1 MAKIVVPRGRQQEEM
16 RRLHPKPTYS
26 RVLTLEL
33 IVPAGIGGEDYNY
46 TEKLGTDLW
55 LLAVDIWVSSLSA
68 GGECGG
74 FFQISTGFDK
84 PTSSGDIVMKWKS
97 LFQHQGIKPYPA
109 FKFIEKGHMRFTMMR
124 FWNGQPRR
132 FGAYI
137 GNFSDVDQLFA
148 IVAFEIS
155 EG

>member
-1 MAKIVVPRGRQQEEM
+1 MAKIVVSRNQQREM
-16 RRLHPKPTYS
+16 ERLHPKPAYS

-33 IVPAGIGGEDYNY
+33 SVPAGIGAEDWNY

-55 LLAVDIWVSSLSA
+55 LLSVDMWVSSLTP
-68 GGECGG
+68 GGLCGG
-74 FFQISTGFDK
+74 FFQISTGFEK
-84 PTSSGDIVMKWKS
+84 SPGSGDIVMEWES

-109 FKFIEKGHMRFTMMR
+109 FKFVEKGHMRFTMMR

-137 GNFSDVDQLFA
+137 GNFSDTDQIFGV
-148 IVAFEIS
+148 VAFEIS